1 MQTILVVDDAELN
14 RNLLQHILEDDYI
27 VDLAEDGEQ
36 ALRILEEN
44 RKETAA
50 LLLDLRMPK
59 MDGFAVI
66 TQMKEKGWIQ
76 RIPVL
81 IISGE
86 CAVETENRCFE
97 LGVSDFIRKPFVS
110 STVKK
115 RLKNTI
121 ELFDCKNRLE
131 MKVEEQEETLKKQD
145 EIIRIQAEKLKEAK
159 SFHRL
164 MLGCQSAIMEVET
177 RLKSLNAEF
186 SQEYN
191 RNPFESIKSRL
202 KTPESIYEKL
212 ERKGYP
218 ATVENIREQ
227 LMDVAGVRIICSFP
241 DDIYR
246 LAELF
251 TGQDD
256 ITVLRVKDYIRN
268 PKPNGYR
275 SLHLILS
282 VPIFLSGGKKQ
293 MNVEMQFR
301 TIAMDFWASVEHKLK
316 YKKDVEDAD
325 EIVGQLKICADSIET
340 LDYRMQ
346 EIRNRID
353 KRDAAPEMEK
363 NILQKA
369 PSGKEAPEG
378 ILCS

>member
-1 MQTILVVDDAELN
+1 
-14 RNLLQHILEDDYI
+14 
-27 VDLAEDGEQ
+27 
-36 ALRILEEN
+36 
-44 RKETAA
+44 
-50 LLLDLRMPK
+50 
-59 MDGFAVI
+59 
-66 TQMKEKGWIQ
+66 
-76 RIPVL
+76 
-81 IISGE
+81 
-86 CAVETENRCFE
+86 
-97 LGVSDFIRKPFVS
+97 
-110 STVKK
+110 
-115 RLKNTI
+115 
-121 ELFDCKNRLE
+121 
-131 MKVEEQEETLKKQD
+131 
-145 EIIRIQAEKLKEAK
+145 
-159 SFHRL
+159 
-164 MLGCQSAIMEVET
+164 
-177 RLKSLNAEF
+177 
-186 SQEYN
+186 
-191 RNPFESIKSRL
+191 
-202 KTPESIYEKL
+202 
-212 ERKGYP
+212 
-218 ATVENIREQ
+218 
-227 LMDVAGVRIICSFP
+227 MDVAGVRIICSFP

-293 MNVEMQFR
+293 MNVEIQFR

-369 PSGKEAPEG
+369 PSGKEAPKG

>member
-1 MQTILVVDDAELN
+1 MQRILVVDDAELN

-164 MLGCQSAIMEVET
+164 MLEYQSAIMEVET

-293 MNVEMQFR
+293 MNVEIQFR

-325 EIVGQLKICADSIET
+325 EIVGQLKICAHSIET

-369 PSGKEAPEG
+369 PSGKEAPKG